1 MQRSKNDRYSI
12 TLVDAGE
19 LRGQTLTGKRV
30 QVNGVPPVA
39 ERWITTS
46 AVIQQMT
53 MSTMARGVFAGNEK
67 SLRRRRG
74 CAGSQSFKK

>member
-1 MQRSKNDRYSI
+1 
-12 TLVDAGE
+12 
-19 LRGQTLTGKRV
+19 
-30 QVNGVPPVA
+30 VPPVA